1 MDLSTRKYIKNSNL
15 NITDVLPKFNLGD
28 EVRKTGSLSTP
39 YNSSNT
45 LTKYQ
50 NSLQKSSPSSSVGSS
65 VTKPSGSVPPG
76 VDLEGDNGMSA
87 QNIVGGAVG
96 ALNAGI
102 QILNSSKP
110 TVTQQELEA
119 SAKKRTENVAGIQ
132 TEQYGPIDEQQASVD
147 VAGSAMSGLATGAAA
162 GAAFGPWGAAIGGV
176 LGGLGGL
183 FGGASKKREHERL
196 LEQARR
202 NKANENIAK
211 HELSYSQS
219 LQKQEAEEHG
229 DLYQSLFGNR
239 WATGKEPDINPETGY
254 SKKNYS
260 VNTAY
265 GKQIMPQNAWVSKGE
280 VIESPDGNMYK
291 VGFGGFAKGK
301 KDTERAFIQD
311 GDTIYSDA
319 MINPDTGHT
328 FAEDAPIYR
337 EMNML
342 PKLRMNQK
350 MVREGVYGKRP
361 LGKFAFGYENLIPT
375 VAGLLGSYSQY
386 KEASQ
391 PLYAPDVRTE
401 NAYAGVIP
409 QMFNQRLDYYPA
421 LQQNKETEAA
431 ARAATSASGGL
442 SAGQKTLAFANLY
455 NNTQKNNSK
464 IIFDTQLTN
473 HQLRQKAYETALQVG
488 AQDAARRQQGN
499 IFNAEYLSKAHNAAL
514 QGRQMAMYNGINAL
528 QNYFANQFKIN
539 QFNKTL
545 AMYYRD
551 MEERRKDRK

>member
-1 MDLSTRKYIKNSNL
+1 MDLSTRKYINNSKPSIN
-15 NITDVLPKFNLGD
+15 NTLPKFFRGVESTYLSED
-28 EVRKTGSLSTP
+28 ETGIVLPDLVVTP
-39 YNSSNT
+39 ESNKGKNKIGT
-45 LTKYQ
+45 NQ
-50 NSLQKSSPSSSVGSS
+50 
-65 VTKPSGSVPPG
+65 
-76 VDLEGDNGMSA
+76 
-87 QNIVGGAVG
+87 IIGGAIG
-96 ALNAGI
+96 ALGAIN
-102 QILNSSKP
+102 QIASSSKP

-176 LGGLGGL
+176 LGGIGGL
-183 FGGASKKREHERL
+183 FGGSSKKRKQEEMLQRARERK
-196 LEQARR
+196 ARQ
-202 NKANENIAK
+202 NIANA
-211 HELSYSQS
+211 ERSYSQS

-239 WATGKEPDINPETGY
+239 WAAGKEPDINPETGY

-280 VIESPDGNMYK
+280 VIESTDGNMYK
-291 VGFGGFAKGK
+291 VGFGKFAKGK
-301 KDTERAFIQD
+301 EDTERAFIQD

-342 PKLRMNQK
+342 PRLRMNQK

-361 LGKFAFGYENLIPT
+361 LDKFAFGYENLIPT

-442 SAGQKTLAFANLY
+442 SAGQKALAFANLY

-514 QGRQMAMYNGINAL
+514 QGRQMSMFNAINSL
-528 QNYFANQFKIN
+528 ENYYANEFKRK

-545 AMYYRD
+545 ALYQQDLDERKRD
-551 MEERRKDRK
+551 RQRS